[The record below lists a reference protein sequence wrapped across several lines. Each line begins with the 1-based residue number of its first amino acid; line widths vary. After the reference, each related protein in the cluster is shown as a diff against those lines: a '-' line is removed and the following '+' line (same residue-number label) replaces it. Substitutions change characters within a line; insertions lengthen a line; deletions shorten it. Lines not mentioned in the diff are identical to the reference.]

1 MSNLNFL
8 SPKTFDFVH
17 HLPLKSR
24 FRGVKNVADILDIDL
39 DFEKFSLIDPQEL
52 FHQLIKSPIELDLI
66 QVFALMG
73 WENEQWKSDYGHL
86 AMKHWWLSVIEQAK
100 KGDAQ
105 LRFVMILRS
114 VLADTERY
122 PAPKDVVQVM
132 RKVMLELIQKN
143 EFKDLAQLKVLQA
156 ILAEQPQELASI
168 AIAQSKRVN
177 TVVSMAQL
185 PQKLPIIHEANM
197 HWLGL
202 WIEKSAKQRQGLR
215 QQLNQ
220 LLSADLA
227 LERQY
232 EYAQIIL
239 NHAAFSDQI
248 IYLEKEVKAY
258 PEIVIW
264 LSRCARQLAFKEK
277 LTLAERHKLNCWI
290 GTGNYESLRSVLT
303 NLAHQSQDEGDVA
316 KTVNRYIFWKN
327 YQHLFQEAW
336 LLLPPELYA
345 AQTSKLGN
353 LKPVQGIEYPTIA
366 LKIGAYFVLQSF
378 LGTAAKNDVLMTDD
392 IETVEN
398 ILHQKMIRSSDLT
411 DLNLVLIHD
420 HVFMWQ
426 SDLAYTL
433 DQDFQMPAKDQQVY
447 FAEGKNSFSNY
458 LTDVKKSD
466 FIHERKQWKN
476 LPNWVKNSLK
486 TRYPAEVYQRAALT
500 ALRYGLI
507 HSGN

>member
-24 FRGVKNVADILDIDL
+24 FRGVKNVAEILEIDL

-86 AMKHWWLSVIEQAK
+86 AMKHWWLSAIAKAK
-100 KGDAQ
+100 KGDVQ

-168 AIAQSKRVN
+168 AIVQSKRVN

-185 PQKLPIIHEANM
+185 PQKLPIVHEANM

-202 WIEKSAKQRQGLR
+202 WIEKSIKQRQGLR

-220 LLSADLA
+220 LLSANLA

-248 IYLEKEVKAY
+248 IYLEKEVRAY
-258 PEIVIW
+258 PELVIW
-264 LSRCARQLAFKEK
+264 LSHCARKTLFKDT
-277 LTLAERHKLNCWI
+277 LTLAERQKLNVWI
-290 GTGNYESLRSVLT
+290 GTGNYESLHDILT
-303 NLAHQSQDEGDVA
+303 TIAQSSENQGDVN
-316 KTVNRYIFWKN
+316 KTVSRYIFWKN

-345 AQTSKLGN
+345 TQNSKLAN
-353 LKPVQGIEYPTIA
+353 IKQVQGLEYPTVV
-366 LKIGAYFVLQSF
+366 LKVGAYFILQSF
-378 LGTAAKNDVLMTDD
+378 LGTASKNDLLMTDD
-392 IETVEN
+392 IDKVEHL
-398 ILHQKMIRSSDLT
+398 LHQKMIMAHELT
-411 DLNLVLIHD
+411 TLNLVLIHD
-420 HVFMWQ
+420 HMFMWQ

-447 FAEGKNSFSNY
+447 YAEGKNSFSNY
-458 LTDVKKSD
+458 LTNVKKSD
-466 FIHERKQWKN
+466 FIHERKQWKY

-507 HSGN
+507 HSGD